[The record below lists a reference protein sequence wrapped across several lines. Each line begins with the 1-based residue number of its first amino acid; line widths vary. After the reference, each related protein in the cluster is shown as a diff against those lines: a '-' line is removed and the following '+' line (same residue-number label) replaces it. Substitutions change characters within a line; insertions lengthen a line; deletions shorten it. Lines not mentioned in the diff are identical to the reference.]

1 MKKIVFIV
9 ERTTTGY
16 SAYAEDHLVYTAGSD
31 MEELKH
37 NILEAINLYFEDEG
51 RVIAADEVQV
61 TLDLPQFFEY
71 YKVINAKALSERIG
85 MNQSL
90 LAQYVHGHKK
100 PSRTQTERILRGIQ
114 QLGRELA
121 DINLVMK

>member
-1 MKKIVFIV
+1 MKRIVFVI
-9 ERTTTGY
+9 ERTHTGY
-16 SAYAEDHLVYTAGSD
+16 SAYANDYMVYTAGSD
-31 MEELKH
+31 LKELKA
-37 NILEAINLYFEDEG
+37 NILEAINLYFEEEG
-51 RVIAADEVQV
+51 RVITPDEIKI
-61 TLDLPQFFEY
+61 TLDLPQFFEF

-100 PSRTQTERILRGIQ
+100 PSRAQTERILHGIQ

-121 DINLVMK
+121 DISLIMK